1 VAHAELADT
10 VLVKIAADQP
20 SGLSALDRPNSY
32 IGRSVPRPNL
42 ARLTQGRGQY
52 VSDIALPRMAHVAFV
67 RSPHAHA
74 RIKTIDSA
82 EAKKSSGVI
91 AVVTGAELAKVITPW
106 IGVLTHLKGIKSA
119 PQYAIAV
126 DRACWQGEAVCAV
139 VAKTR
144 AEAEDACAL
153 IDVDYEVLP
162 SVTDAETALDA
173 KTPVIHPELG
183 DNLTFE
189 RVLDVG
195 QVDKAFAEADVVVE
209 TAFIFGRHTGVTN
222 EPRAI
227 VADWNPG
234 EQRLTVYQ
242 GTQAPHM
249 TQNIF
254 AKHLALEEHQV
265 RVLTKDVGGSFGIKV
280 HIYADEM
287 ATAALS
293 KLLKRPV
300 KFVAD
305 RLESFVT
312 DIHARDHRVKAKIG
326 VKKDGTITA
335 FEIDDLTGIGPYSMY
350 PRTSGIEA
358 NQVVNLVGGPYT
370 CPNYR
375 ARARVVFQNKNVMCQ
390 YRAVGHPIAT
400 AVTEGLVEQAAVK
413 IGMDPAELRR
423 RNLFA
428 DDAYPATSAAG
439 LKFEGLSHH
448 ASLDKILKMMDY
460 KALRAEQTSLR
471 ARGVHRGIGFA
482 SFIEVTNPSAA
493 FYGVGGARISSQD
506 GATLKLDAT
515 GAVICQSGVTEQ
527 GQGTESVLA
536 QVVASS
542 FGVPIERVR
551 VITGDTDNTPY
562 GGGTWASRAAGIGGE
577 AAWQAGKALRAN
589 VLAAAASILQA
600 DPHKLDIERG
610 VVVDADSR
618 RERMGLDEVAR
629 VVYFRPD
636 TLPPGFQAEFMVT
649 RHYVP
654 RAWPF
659 AFTNGVQTSYVEV
672 DIRTGEVKLLK
683 HWCVEDCGT
692 VINPQLVD
700 EQIRGGIVQG
710 IGGVLYEHCL
720 YDAAGQMLNGTMM
733 DYLVPMAGEMPD
745 IEIGHVVTPTADSE
759 LGAKG
764 AGEAGTAGAPACIM
778 NAIND
783 ALHPLGASPIT
794 AMPITPDR
802 VLAALRRA

>member
-1 VAHAELADT
+1 MKIGGM
-10 VLVKIAADQP
+10 KIAADQP
-20 SGLSALDRPNSY
+20 SGLTALDRPNSY

-74 RIKTIDSA
+74 RIKDIETA
-82 EAKKSSGVI
+82 EAKKSPGVI

-106 IGVLTHLKGIKSA
+106 VGVLTHLKGIKSA

-126 DRACWQGEAVCAV
+126 ARACWQGEAVCAV
-139 VAKTR
+139 VARSR

-153 IDVDYEVLP
+153 IGVDYEVLP

-195 QVDKAFAEADVVVE
+195 QVDKGLAEADAVVE
-209 TAFIFGRHTGVTN
+209 TTFIFGRHTGVTN
-222 EPRAI
+222 EARAI
-227 VADWNPG
+227 IADWNPG

-287 ATAALS
+287 ATVALS

-358 NQVVNLVGGPYT
+358 NQVVNLVGGPYV

-400 AVTEGLVEQAAVK
+400 AVTEGLVEQAALK

-460 KALRAEQTSLR
+460 QSLRAEQAQLR
-471 ARGVHRGIGFA
+471 TRGIHRGIGFA

-506 GATLKLDAT
+506 GATLKLDAA
-515 GAVICQSGVTEQ
+515 GAVICQASVTEQ
-527 GQGTESVLA
+527 GQGTDSILA
-536 QVVASS
+536 QIVASS
-542 FGVPIERVR
+542 FGVDIERVR

-577 AAWQAGKALRAN
+577 AAWQAGKALRDN

-600 DPHKLDIERG
+600 DPKKLDIRSG
-610 VVVDADSR
+610 IVVDADTG

-636 TLPPGFQAEFMVT
+636 TLPPDFQAEFMVT

-654 RAWPF
+654 RKWPF

-710 IGGVLYEHCL
+710 IGGALYENCL
-720 YDAAGQMLNGTMM
+720 YDAAGQMLNATLM

-783 ALHPLGASPIT
+783 ALHPLGAVPLT
-794 AMPITPDR
+794 QMPITPER
-802 VLAALRRA
+802 VLAALRRT

>member
-1 VAHAELADT
+1 M
-10 VLVKIAADQP
+10 KIADDVSSA
-20 SGLSALDRPNSY
+20 LSALDRPNSY

-42 ARLTQGRGQY
+42 ARLTQGRAQY
-52 VSDIALPRMAHVAFV
+52 VSDVTLPRMAHVAFV
-67 RSPHAHA
+67 RSPYAHA
-74 RIKTIDSA
+74 RIKNIEA
-82 EAKKSSGVI
+82 AAAKKAPGVV

-106 IGVLTHLKGIKSA
+106 VGVLTHLKGIKSA
-119 PQYAIAV
+119 PQHAIAV
-126 DRACWQGEAVCAV
+126 ERACWQGEAICAV

-153 IDVDYEVLP
+153 VEVAYEELSP
-162 SVTDAETALDA
+162 VTNPETALDPT
-173 KTPVIHPELG
+173 TPVIHSSLG

-189 RVLDVG
+189 RKHEAG
-195 QVDKAFAEADVVVE
+195 AVDQGFKDADEVVQA
-209 TAFIFGRHTGVTN
+209 TFRFGRHTGVTN

-227 VADWNPG
+227 VADWNEG

-249 TQNIF
+249 MQNLF
-254 AKHLALEEHQV
+254 AKHLGLEEHQV

-280 HIYADEM
+280 HTYADEM

-312 DIHARDHRVKAKIG
+312 DIHARDHRIHAKIG
-326 VKKDGTITA
+326 VKRDGTITG
-335 FEIDDLTGIGPYSMY
+335 FEIDDLTGIGPYSVY

-358 NQVVNLVGGPYT
+358 NQIVNLVGGPYK

-400 AVTEGLVEQAAVK
+400 SVTENLVEMAAAR
-413 IGMDPAELRR
+413 IGMDPIEIRR
-423 RNLFA
+423 RNLFP
-428 DDAYPATSAAG
+428 DDAYPCASAAG
-439 LKFEGLSHH
+439 LKFEKLSHH
-448 ASLDKILKMMDY
+448 ASLDKIVRMMGY
-460 KALRAEQTSLR
+460 EALRAEQAKLR
-471 ARGVHRGIGFA
+471 QQGIYRGIGFA

-506 GATLKLDAT
+506 GATVRLDAT
-515 GAVICQSGVTEQ
+515 GAVFCHTGVTEQ
-527 GQGTESVLA
+527 GQGAEA
-536 QVVASS
+536 VVAQCVATA
-542 FGVPIERVR
+542 FGVPIEKVR
-551 VITGDTDNTPY
+551 VVTGDTDNVPY

-577 AAWQAGKALRAN
+577 AAWQAGKALRQN
-589 VLAAAASILQA
+589 VLAVAGSILQA
-600 DPHKLDIERG
+600 DAKALDIRNG
-610 VVVDADSR
+610 AVVDADTG
-618 RERMGLDEVAR
+618 RERIGLDEVAR
-629 VVYFRPD
+629 IAYFRPD
-636 TLPPGFQAEFMVT
+636 TLPPGFQAELMAT

-659 AFTNGVQTSYVEV
+659 AFTNGIQASWLEV
-672 DIRTGEVKLLK
+672 DTDTGFITLLK

-700 EQIRGGIVQG
+700 EQVRGGVVQG
-710 IGGVLYEHCL
+710 IGAALFEHCV
-720 YDAAGQMLNGTMM
+720 YDERGQLLNGNMA

-745 IEIGHVVTPTADSE
+745 IEVGHVVSPTADSE

-764 AGEAGTAGAPACIM
+764 AGEAGTAGAPGCVV
-778 NAIND
+778 NAVND
-783 ALHPLGASPIT
+783 ALRPLGAKTIT
-794 AMPITPDR
+794 DIPLTPDC
-802 VLAALRRA
+802 VLAALGKI